1 MGEDGDEPLD
11 SLSLYIYISLYIY
24 FLGDPIA
31 CNLGLSAA
39 SNAEILHF
47 LFETLMRLAVSA
59 DPFSLCA
66 IQKVQDALQKLI
78 SVQTGP
84 VKTVDQNKLNQCHC
98 PSRVHIF
105 GGLGTMRA
113 DSCNSMGDPG
123 RIGLLVLGCKDGGVQ
138 VKKVTNQPIMKCF
151 ESQASSQ
158 ICDKIEKPTEENAK
172 TCKDLESARKFTGH
186 CWNKTHATHTFSP
199 VARG

>member
-11 SLSLYIYISLYIY
+11 SLSLSLYIY

-78 SVQTGP
+78 SVQTG
-84 VKTVDQNKLNQCHC
+84 
-98 PSRVHIF
+98 R
-105 GGLGTMRA
+105 
-113 DSCNSMGDPG
+113 
-123 RIGLLVLGCKDGGVQ
+123 
-138 VKKVTNQPIMKCF
+138 
-151 ESQASSQ
+151 
-158 ICDKIEKPTEENAK
+158 
-172 TCKDLESARKFTGH
+172 
-186 CWNKTHATHTFSP
+186 
-199 VARG
+199 